1 VTRMGQGQFE
11 ETAILELVTKPFGDL
26 LMSRLGRARHGVS

>member
-1 VTRMGQGQFE
+1 MTRMGQGQFE
-11 ETAILELVTKPFGDL
+11 EAAILELITEPIGDL